1 MPTRYTLRL
10 QYGRHQRMEDIL
22 PGVLALCRHARVDE
36 VMLFLFAEEYNHGH
50 ETLAEIDAWLAW
62 SHPLQRALRDA
73 GIRLSLNPWH
83 SLLHVDRGRTLKPDQ
98 PWQTMQDQHGRACTA
113 VVCPLDPG
121 WRSYFHQALEL
132 YAAEDFDVIWIDD
145 DIRYH
150 NHGDLDW
157 GGCFCPLH
165 IAAFNQHTGQSVS
178 RAELVRACTAPGP
191 PHPWRA
197 QWLDLWESQHLELIA
212 SWRDLVE
219 KHGKRLGLMSSLPEQ
234 HAAEGRRWA
243 AWWKALSTGP
253 VWHRPHFWPY
263 EEITGAH
270 LPLALNLLDQ
280 NRSVQPP
287 GIECGPEI
295 ECIPYG
301 AWNKSFRQLSA
312 QMTAAQVFGA
322 SHLQISLFDH
332 MGNDPA
338 DEPERGDF
346 LRAWRPTLDW
356 LADQFPPTLRTLGV
370 GVPWSENAARHQHL
384 THGGAWS
391 ELVCPTRGWAHWL
404 GAAGLATSVHA
415 DAPVIALAGPGVN
428 AFADE
433 SLHAWLARGVLLDG
447 EAARI
452 LETRGFGAQIGLST
466 IRPITQADVVYATE
480 CCTHPA
486 YTFRPGAQLSVNS
499 EFFTAFGQRLIQ
511 GRPAEGAEE
520 VTELRDPQQNR
531 VGHGILTFTNAAGGR
546 VVITPWNADTK
557 PVMNHLRAEQLARL
571 VAWLHGG
578 SSSGR
583 VTGGAW
589 LVPLVMRHG
598 SEARVVIWN
607 AGSDAV
613 SSLTWHAPHG
623 LIPMT
628 EGWLIEAGGKRIPIA
643 ATGPHLTLPQ
653 PLHQWECVVLLG
665 SAPA

>member
-10 QYGRHQRMEDIL
+10 QYGRHQRTEDIL
-22 PGVLALCRHARVDE
+22 PGLLNLCRRARVDE

-50 ETLAEIDAWLAW
+50 ETLAEIRDWLTW
-62 SHPLQRALRDA
+62 SRPLQKALRAA
-73 GIRLSLNPWH
+73 GLRLSLNPWH

-98 PWQTMQDQHGRACTA
+98 PWQTMHDQHGRACTA

-121 WRSYFHQALEL
+121 WRTYFHQALEL

-165 IAAFNQHTGQSVS
+165 VDAFQRHTGLSAT
-178 RAELVRACTAPGP
+178 REEIVRACTAPGA

-197 QWLDLWESQHLELIA
+197 AWLDLWESQHLELIA

-219 KHGKRLGLMSSLPEQ
+219 AKGKRLGLMSSLPEQ
-234 HAAEGRRWA
+234 HAAEGRRWSS
-243 AWWKALSTGP
+243 WWKTISTGP

-270 LPLALNLLDQ
+270 LPLSLNLLDQ

-287 GIECGPEI
+287 GVESGPEI

-332 MGNDPA
+332 MGNDPD
-338 DEPERGDF
+338 DEPERAAF
-346 LRAWRPTLDW
+346 LHAWRPTLDW
-356 LADQFPPTLRTLGV
+356 LADLFPPTLRTAGI
-370 GVPWSENAARHQHL
+370 GVPWSEEAARTQHL
-384 THGGAWS
+384 THGGTWS

-404 GAAGLATSVHA
+404 GAAGLATSVHPE
-415 DAPVIALAGPGVN
+415 APVIALAGPGVR
-428 AFADE
+428 AFDE
-433 SLHAWLARGVLLDG
+433 ATLRGWLTRGVLLDG

-452 LETRGFGAQIGLST
+452 LAERGFAELIGLAAPRT
-466 IRPITQADVVYATE
+466 ITQADVVYATE

-486 YTFRPGAQLSVNS
+486 FTFRPGAQLSVNS

-511 GRPAEGAEE
+511 GRPAAGAHE
-520 VTELRDPQQNR
+520 VTELRDPHQHR
-531 VGHGILTFTNAAGGR
+531 AGHGILAFTNPAGGR
-546 VVITPWNADTK
+546 VVITPWNADSK
-557 PVMNHLRAEQLARL
+557 PVMNRLRAEQLARL
-571 VAWLHGG
+571 TTWLHGG
-578 SSSGR
+578 ETCAR

-589 LVPLVMRHG
+589 LVPVVMRQDTIT
-598 SEARVVIWN
+598 RVVIWN

-613 SSLTWHAPHG
+613 ARLTWQTPHALGQP
-623 LIPMT
+623 T
-628 EGWLIEAGGKRIPIA
+628 EGWLIEASGQRIPCGI
-643 ATGPHLTLPQ
+643 TGTQITLPK

-665 SAPA
+665 TTPA